1 MSSEAIAYNLCKVNS
16 NLLAVVPLARMYAG
30 EIPLNSVLPA
40 IAFNEVSTV
49 ENTTID
55 GNAAYALVTGR
66 VQVTVAAKD
75 YPSVKNIIT
84 LIRKA
89 CNYQRGTI
97 AGYTVSAIM
106 RDVIGPDFR
115 DSDAGILY
123 QSIDFKIIYH
133 ELN

>member
-1 MSSEAIAYNLCKVNS
+1 MSSEAITYNLCKVNTA
-16 NLLAVVPLARMYAG
+16 LLAAVPLARMFAG
-30 EIPLNSVLPA
+30 EIPLNAVLPA

-55 GNAAYALVTGR
+55 ANAAYALVTGR

-75 YPSVKNIIT
+75 YPTVKNIIT

-89 CNYQRGTI
+89 CNYQRGEI
-97 AGYTVSAIM
+97 AGFTVSAII
-106 RDVIGPDFR
+106 RDIVGPDFR
-115 DSDAGILY
+115 DSDSGIYY